1 MTFEERTHAVA
12 DYGFTSRQAAF
23 LTTVMLHAGVCL
35 PRQYT
40 TFCGIVFGHTTREFF
55 ARLTAQGFATAHRCW
70 RRGETFFHVH
80 HKGLYRAMGEP
91 DNRHRRRLTIPRA
104 VERLML
110 LDIVLEQRDVTWLPT
125 EREKVQYFLTQQ
137 HCDLRDLPFLQFGEG
152 NRQTIRYFTEKLPIG
167 IGTRDGD
174 VRFVYLVADPKT
186 ERFRRFLASHHRLWH
201 QLRRWTLQV
210 VLPSFLASSQ
220 ARFERAASE
229 LFAEPLR
236 LAVVDEFRWLC
247 EQRRALAQTRT
258 PIPAT
263 VQARYARA
271 QRAFA
276 APRFSDA
283 YDRWV
288 ADGEASFHILL
299 SPLLRDASQ
308 RGDVRVITQIQP
320 HSYLNLARSVITA

>member
-1 MTFEERTHAVA
+1 
-12 DYGFTSRQAAF
+12 
-23 LTTVMLHAGVCL
+23 
-35 PRQYT
+35 
-40 TFCGIVFGHTTREFF
+40 
-55 ARLTAQGFATAHRCW
+55 
-70 RRGETFFHVH
+70 
-80 HKGLYRAMGEP
+80 
-91 DNRHRRRLTIPRA
+91 
-104 VERLML
+104 
-110 LDIVLEQRDVTWLPT
+110 
-125 EREKVQYFLTQQ
+125 
-137 HCDLRDLPFLQFGEG
+137 
-152 NRQTIRYFTEKLPIG
+152 
-167 IGTRDGD
+167 
-174 VRFVYLVADPKT
+174 
-186 ERFRRFLASHHRLWH
+186 
-201 QLRRWTLQV
+201 V